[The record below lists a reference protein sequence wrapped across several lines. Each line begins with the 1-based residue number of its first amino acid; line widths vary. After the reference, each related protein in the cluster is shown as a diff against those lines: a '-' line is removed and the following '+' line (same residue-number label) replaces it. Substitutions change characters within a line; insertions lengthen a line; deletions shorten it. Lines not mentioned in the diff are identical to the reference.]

1 MGISRAPTIAIAF
14 LMKFHHYSLADAL
27 SHVKSRRPIISP
39 RLSFLCVLESYER
52 ALELERGVE
61 EADTLSVGMSELSLS
76 ILDNHVEVNK
86 DPTQWAITTGPA
98 WY

>member
-1 MGISRAPTIAIAF
+1 MYGVAFSVLRFSNGGGRMVKICLLSDLGVCFERAWP
-14 LMKFHHYSLADAL
+14 
-27 SHVKSRRPIISP
+27 
-39 RLSFLCVLESYER
+39 YER

-61 EADTLSVGMSELSLS
+61 EADTLSVGVSELSLS